1 MHAIHMIQQT
11 WFIVYFFHI
20 NYGNGVC
27 YDSGCL
33 VLLKIILL
41 FLFKLSLT
49 RCSFPAVI
57 EAVHNLVLSFTAIET
72 VITLLFMLLLDV
84 FVWESIHFFLQA
96 LVFKIEDF
104 ENLFVPLPAV
114 IQEYVDHGSWLFK
127 FYVLGDKVFH
137 SVKKSMPNSSLLVS
151 MSGNSGSS
159 PIIFNSLKSL
169 PIAMEGMACDFSRP
183 VIIPLT

>member
-1 MHAIHMIQQT
+1 M
-11 WFIVYFFHI
+11 
-20 NYGNGVC
+20 
-27 YDSGCL
+27 
-33 VLLKIILL
+33 
-41 FLFKLSLT
+41 
-49 RCSFPAVI
+49 
-57 EAVHNLVLSFTAIET
+57 
-72 VITLLFMLLLDV
+72 
-84 FVWESIHFFLQA
+84 A

-169 PIAMEGMACDFSRP
+169 PIAMEGMACDFSKASNHSIDLELVHRAAKYLRKSLS
-183 VIIPLT
+183 LTILDLMSLFKREVETMLLLI